1 MHLEPSDIELIDVQ
15 SYKSIIKVLSSNNLE
30 QKKSLFGIITFTC
43 QLPGGEL
50 VELKEKGKSIYL
62 DENNC
67 DEFLELYLKTITNQ
81 GYLQAKAVQE
91 GLFEVIPEYMLK
103 FLTPSDLE
111 KKICGEQD
119 FDLDL
124 LKNITVYDGYKAS
137 DLTIK
142 YFWQFLEECSL
153 EDKCN
158 YIKFVWGRSRL
169 PRDSKGFGNDPHK
182 ITKKSDCGYLEGK
195 KFLPIA
201 HTCFF
206 ELELPPYDNYNVLKE
221 KLLYAMRNSVVISDN
236 NNFLDI
242 EI

>member
-1 MHLEPSDIELIDVQ
+1 MHLEPGDIELIDVQ
-15 SYKSIIKVLSSNNLE
+15 SYKSIIKVLSSNNIE
-30 QKKSLFGIITFTC
+30 QKRPLFGVINFTC
-43 QLPGGEL
+43 QLPGGEI
-50 VELKEKGKSIYL
+50 VELKEKGNSIYL

-103 FLTPSDLE
+103 FLTPLDLE
-111 KKICGEQD
+111 KKICGEQY

-124 LKNITVYDGYKAS
+124 LKNITIYEGYKES
-137 DLTIK
+137 DQTIK

-169 PRDSKGFGNDPHK
+169 PKDAKGFGGNPHK
-182 ITKKSDCGYLEGK
+182 ITNKSDYSIDGK

-206 ELELPPYDNYNVLKE
+206 ELELPPYDNYNLLKE
-221 KLLYAMRNSVVISDN
+221 KLFYAMRNSVVISDN
-236 NNFLDI
+236 NFFLDI